1 MKRDLD
7 LCRQLLLDLEAQG
20 PDCALNVLRTGLA
33 HDAEERVRFHV
44 RLLLDAGL
52 VREADRTINGVSCV
66 RLTHAG
72 CELLDLCRDEAVW
85 NDAKACVRER
95 TGSLSLTLVR
105 NVLIRWA
112 LEAVADS
119 ARSARTPRPY
129 FHRPSAVRPTS
140 GALYE
145 RYRERRDALT
155 EEEAFRLVRS
165 RPEYRERLDW
175 RYDLGQCDYEAS
187 EGARGSSLPI
197 YLG

>member
-1 MKRDLD
+1 MASPEGDPPCKWRCTPMKRDLD

-33 HDAEERVRFHV
+33 HDADERVRFHV

-52 VREADRTINGVSCV
+52 AREVDRTINGVPCV

-105 NVLIRWA
+105 NVL
-112 LEAVADS
+112 
-119 ARSARTPRPY
+119 
-129 FHRPSAVRPTS
+129 VR
-140 GALYE
+140 
-145 RYRERRDALT
+145 
-155 EEEAFRLVRS
+155 
-165 RPEYRERLDW
+165 
-175 RYDLGQCDYEAS
+175 
-187 EGARGSSLPI
+187 
-197 YLG
+197 